1 MQIDWIGTG
10 ASRNS
15 KNIQVPKKLVFS
27 VFLSAVLLSCGSF
40 KKQKQADQSF
50 PVAKGAA
57 LEMISNSFSF
67 TEGPASDKD
76 GNVFFTDQPNN
87 RIWKYGVSGKLT
99 LFKEN
104 AGRANGMYF
113 APDGKLIAC
122 ADESNQLWALSTD
135 GHVKVLVDQYQ
146 NRKLNGPNDV
156 WVNQKGVMYFTD
168 PYYQRSYW
176 TRKSPELA
184 HQGVYILRK
193 GELPQS
199 IDDSLKRPN
208 GIVGTPDGKYLYVA
222 DIEAGKTYRYTL
234 AADGSIRDKKL
245 LIEQGS
251 DGMTLDNFGNIYLSG
266 NGVTVYN
273 SSGIKIKHIPVPS
286 KWTANVCF
294 GGRNKDW
301 LFITATESLYKI
313 KMQVRGVS
321 E

>member
-1 MQIDWIGTG
+1 MQIDWSGTG
-10 ASRNS
+10 GSRNS
-15 KNIQVPKKLVFS
+15 KNIQVLKKLALS
-27 VFLSAVLLSCGSF
+27 VCLSVVLLSCGSV
-40 KKQKQADQSF
+40 KKQKQTDQSF
-50 PVAKGAA
+50 PVANGAE
-57 LEMISNSFSF
+57 LELISNSFSF

-87 RIWKYGVSGKLT
+87 KIWKYDISGKLT

-113 APDGKLIAC
+113 APGGKLIAC
-122 ADESNQLWALSTD
+122 ADEHNQLWALSPD

-156 WVNQKGVMYFTD
+156 WVNKKGVMYFTD

-234 AADGSIRDKKL
+234 AADGSVRDKKL

-273 SSGIKIKHIPVPS
+273 SSGIRIKHIPVPS

>member
-1 MQIDWIGTG
+1 MKIDGSVTVIP
-10 ASRNS
+10 NN
-15 KNIQVPKKLVFS
+15 KLIQGLKKFFFS
-27 VFLSAVLLSCGSF
+27 VFLSAVLFSCGSL
-40 KKQKQADQSF
+40 KKQTAVGDSF
-50 PVAKGAA
+50 PVAIGAG
-57 LEMISNSFSF
+57 LQLISDSFSF
-67 TEGPASDKD
+67 TEGPASDKY

-87 RIWKYGVSGKLT
+87 KIWKYDNSGKLS
-99 LFKEN
+99 LFKED

-113 APDGKLIAC
+113 APDGELIVC
-122 ADESNQLWALSTD
+122 ADEHNQLWSLSAD
-135 GHVKVLVDQYQ
+135 GRAKILVDQYQ
-146 NRKLNGPNDV
+146 NKKLNGPNDV
-156 WVNQKGVMYFTD
+156 WVNKQGVMYFTD

-176 TRKSPELA
+176 ARKSPELT
-184 HQGVYILRK
+184 HQSVYILRR

-234 AADGSIRDKKL
+234 AADGSVKDKKL

-251 DGMTLDNFGNIYLSG
+251 DGMTLDNSGNLYLSG
-266 NGVTVYN
+266 NGVTIYN
-273 SSGIKIKHIPVPS
+273 SSGVKIKHIPVPS

-321 E
+321 D